1 MGAVVDRG
9 QVLEVQ
15 VGIDLGRGDVGVAE
29 QFLHGAQ
36 VAGRLQQMAGEGVP
50 QHVRVQVL
58 AQLADA
64 GLAHPQLDRP
74 RRQALAAA
82 TDEHRTVFRSGLGAQ
97 RQPGFERLARG
108 LADRQL
114 ADLVALA
121 THSHQAFLEVQPF
134 EIEADQFRE
143 AQPGGIEQLQQ
154 GLVAAGDE
162 VILHGTVEQLQ
173 GAVGV
178 EGPGQLART
187 LRRAQAVGRVVPA
200 APFA

>member
-1 MGAVVDRG
+1 M
-9 QVLEVQ
+9 
-15 VGIDLGRGDVGVAE
+15 GIDLGRGDVGVAE

-64 GLAHPQLDRP
+64 GLAHSQLDRP
-74 RRQALAAA
+74 WRQALAAA
-82 TDEHRTVFRSGLGAQ
+82 ADEHRSVFRSGLGAQ

-121 THSHQAFLEVQPF
+121 AHSHQAFLEVQPF